1 MILLDSSGLFAALVD
16 TEVHHESARSALE
29 RASPPFVLSPFVLCE
44 VAYLLASSVG
54 VDPELGLLED
64 VAAGAYELA
73 SFDGDD
79 VATASELIERYRDL
93 GVGLADASIVVLAGR
108 YATDLV
114 LTLDERHFRAV
125 RAPNGRPFTLLPADA

>member
-16 TEVHHESARSALE
+16 TEVHYESARAPSS
-29 RASPPFVLSPFVLCE
+29 RASRPFVLSPFVLGE
-44 VAYLLASSVG
+44 VDYLLTSSAG
-54 VDPELGLLED
+54 VDPELALLED

-79 VATASELIERYRDL
+79 VAAGRELIERYRDL

-108 YATDLV
+108 YGTDLV
-114 LTLDERHFRAV
+114 LTLDERHFRAL
-125 RAPNGRPFTLLPADA
+125 RAPSGRPFTLLPADA